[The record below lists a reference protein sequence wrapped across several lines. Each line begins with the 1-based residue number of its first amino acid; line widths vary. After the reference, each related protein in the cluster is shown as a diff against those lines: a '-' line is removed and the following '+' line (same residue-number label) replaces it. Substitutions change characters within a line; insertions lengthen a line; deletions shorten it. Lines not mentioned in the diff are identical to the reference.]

1 MDAKYSKLLKNTVIF
16 SVGEFASK
24 ILNFL
29 IVPLYTYVLTTE
41 EYGRIDLFTTT
52 ISFLVPIMT
61 LQIQEAMLRFLLG
74 KEIDKET
81 AVSNCWA
88 VFLGGSVFALALYP
102 GYLRFFGTRELAL
115 IFTVS
120 LLLTSFSSIFTHYLR
135 AVGRNVEYALK
146 GVLGT
151 FVNLS
156 CNVLLVLV
164 LRWGLRGYRY
174 AGGGTQIFSLGY
186 LLLVGGIWKH
196 LNLRHLRR
204 DILKNMLRYSIPLIP
219 NTLMWWIMSA
229 GDKYIINW
237 FLGDS
242 ANGLYSLALK
252 IPTIVSLFYA
262 FFYQAWQ
269 MSAIEENDT
278 ADRNAFYNR
287 VYKLTNALLILLVS
301 GIILCIKPLYVLVM
315 SERFAPAWEFVPL
328 LALGTAFSCQASFF
342 GVVYTTTK
350 KTAKVFYTTGLGAV
364 FNLLFNFLLIRP
376 LGLQGVAIGTCLGY
390 VATVCI
396 RAYDTRKEITMDFDF
411 WRLGVSMGI
420 LLGQIYATIRM
431 RAMFNWVG
439 AVCFAILIVVYH
451 SEFLGIVNVVRSKLK
466 KSRKY

>member
-1 MDAKYSKLLKNTVIF
+1 MDAKYTKLLKNTVIF

-41 EYGRIDLFTTT
+41 EYGRIDLFTTS
-52 ISFLVPIMT
+52 ISFFVPILT

-88 VFLGGSVFALALYP
+88 VFLGGTVFALALYP
-102 GYLRFFGTRELAL
+102 GYLHFFGVQKLAL
-115 IFTVS
+115 IFTIS
-120 LLLTSFSSIFTHYLR
+120 LLLTSFSGIFTHYLR
-135 AVGRNVEYALK
+135 AVGKNVEYTIK

-156 CNVLLVLV
+156 CNVLFVLI
-164 LRWGLRGYRY
+164 LQLGLFGYLY
-174 AGGGTQIFSLGY
+174 ASLISQTFGVCY

-196 LNLRHLRR
+196 LNFRHLRLDVLR
-204 DILKNMLRYSIPLIP
+204 EMLRYSIPLIP
-219 NTLMWWIMSA
+219 NTVMWWIMSA

-269 MSAIEENDT
+269 MSAIEENN
-278 ADRNAFYNR
+278 AAGRNQFYNR
-287 VYKLTNALLILLVS
+287 VYKLTNALLVLMVS
-301 GIILCIKPLYVLVM
+301 GIMLCIKPLYVLVM
-315 SERFAPAWEFVPL
+315 NKRFAPAWEFVPL

-342 GVVYTTTK
+342 GVVYVTTK
-350 KTAKVFYTTGLGAV
+350 NTGKVFYTTGLGAV
-364 FNLLFNFLLIRP
+364 VNLLFNFLLIRP
-376 LGLQGVAIGTCLGY
+376 LGLQGVAIGTCIGY
-390 VATVCI
+390 MATACI
-396 RAYDTRKEITMDFDF
+396 RAYDARKEIAIDFDIC
-411 WRLGVSMGI
+411 RLGISMVF
-420 LLGQIYATIRM
+420 LLVQTYATIRM
-431 RAMFNWVG
+431 HAIFNWVG
-439 AVCFAILIVVYH
+439 AVCFAILIVVYR
-451 SEFLGIVNVVRSKLK
+451 SEFCGIVNVVLSKLK
-466 KSRKY
+466 KHEV

>member
-41 EYGRIDLFTTT
+41 EYGRIDLFTTS
-52 ISFLVPIMT
+52 ISFLVPLLT

-115 IFTVS
+115 IFTAS

-146 GVLGT
+146 GILGT
-151 FVNLS
+151 FIHLS
-156 CNVLLVLV
+156 FNVLLVLI
-164 LRWGLRGYRY
+164 LRRGLLGYLY
-174 AGGGTQIFSLGY
+174 AGLITQIFSLCF
-186 LLLVGGIWKH
+186 LLLVGGIWRH
-196 LNLRHLRR
+196 LNLRHLQK
-204 DILKNMLRYSIPLIP
+204 DILKNMLRYSIPLVP

-287 VYKLTNALLILLVS
+287 VYKLTNALLILMVS
-301 GIILCIKPLYVLVM
+301 GIVVCIQPLYVLVM
-315 SERFAPAWEFVPL
+315 SERFAPAWEYVPM

-376 LGLQGVAIGTCLGY
+376 LGLQGVAIGTCIGY
-390 VATVCI
+390 VATACI
-396 RAYDTRKEITMDFDF
+396 RAYDARKEIAIDFDVC
-411 WRLGVSMGI
+411 RLCISIMV
-420 LLGQIYATIRM
+420 LLVQFYVTIRIDV
-431 RAMFNWVG
+431 MFNWVG
-439 AVCFAILIVVYH
+439 GVCLVILAAVYH
-451 SEFLGIVNVVRSKLK
+451 SEFLGIVNVVLSKLK
-466 KSRKY
+466 RKQ